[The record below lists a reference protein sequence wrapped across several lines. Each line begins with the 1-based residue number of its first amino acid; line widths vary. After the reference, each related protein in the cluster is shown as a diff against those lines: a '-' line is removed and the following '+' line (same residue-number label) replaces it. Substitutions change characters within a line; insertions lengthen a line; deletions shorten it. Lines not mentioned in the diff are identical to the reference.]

1 MLRLDMNLVFTIINL
16 LILFLLLKKFLF
28 GPVVSVMEKRKAL
41 IEEQLANAANT
52 QEEADKMKAEYEET
66 FKNADSQAA
75 DIISEAKKNAKAE
88 YDKIVEDAHT
98 QAGRIVENAE
108 KNMEVQKEK
117 TLRDMES
124 EIAGLA
130 MSAATK
136 VINDKSSGLDN
147 AKLYDEFL
155 GKAGDANDTDIH

>member
-1 MLRLDMNLVFTIINL
+1 
-16 LILFLLLKKFLF
+16 
-28 GPVVSVMEKRKAL
+28 
-41 IEEQLANAANT
+41 
-52 QEEADKMKAEYEET
+52 MKAEYEET

-75 DIISEAKKNAKAE
+75 DIIGEAKKNAKAE

-155 GKAGDANDTDIH
+155 GKAGEANDTDIH